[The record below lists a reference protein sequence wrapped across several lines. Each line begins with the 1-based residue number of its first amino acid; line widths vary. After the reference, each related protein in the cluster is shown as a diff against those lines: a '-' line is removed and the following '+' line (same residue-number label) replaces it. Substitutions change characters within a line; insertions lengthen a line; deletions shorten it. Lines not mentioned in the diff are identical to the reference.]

1 MFRLNEPAWKILG
14 AEVERCTG
22 NDNISG
28 SVQRDIALKRLEK
41 LRVQNGSSASFEELQ
56 EILSDILPNFPPEVL
71 KKAAK
76 INRPAQAFGKISL
89 TIAIA
94 ATGLVGLAGLI
105 WLVNLPYPMIRRPVA
120 KVAPILLL
128 PSYISMD
135 RNYREAIVKVQ
146 QADQLVNQATSV
158 ADFELGQVKV
168 KEAQENLDALPV
180 WFLGYE
186 PQFYCM
192 YFSCSWRFTFDEF
205 QAARASIGRMESKI
219 FQEKNALDRLTQL
232 EINLAKA
239 KEDYQQ
245 STTLLQQQS
254 ALDLWQNSMDELAQ
268 LPSATLAGKTAETKL
283 NAYQRDFQQ
292 ISGLLVGSG
301 QTNVAIAAAKEFAL
315 KATQTCENPPHP
327 VIKWEQCASLWQETI
342 GKLQSF
348 TPDDVGY
355 LETQK
360 LLATYKVNLG
370 DVQSRK
376 QTEAEATIALEGAQ
390 NKIEQFLA
398 STPTQVSQGDL
409 NRIISQLQG
418 IINQLEKVQSG
429 TTVYAKAR
437 ELLDSAKQKMNQFQ
451 TAKIDSER

>member
-135 RNYREAIVKVQ
+135 RNY
-146 QADQLVNQATSV
+146 
-158 ADFELGQVKV
+158 
-168 KEAQENLDALPV
+168 
-180 WFLGYE
+180 
-186 PQFYCM
+186 
-192 YFSCSWRFTFDEF
+192 
-205 QAARASIGRMESKI
+205 
-219 FQEKNALDRLTQL
+219 RLTQL